1 MKKIDNRGFLLTELL
16 VTATLVSTVLI
27 FLYTQFYTIKRSYD
41 TSFKYNTVNG
51 LYALANVRSFLEE
64 NDVYILTQGLNTMS
78 YIDLKTNNLQDTNE
92 TYFNELITGLNI
104 KYLLFTR
111 QNLDDFIK
119 QINNETALNSDTNEY
134 EDLKK
139 FIKRI
144 DYDNKNADDNIY
156 RIIAEFNDG
165 TFASILVGGE

>member
-1 MKKIDNRGFLLTELL
+1 MKKLDSKGFLLTELL

-27 FLYTQFYTIKRSYD
+27 FLYIQFYTIKRSYD

-51 LYALANVRSFLEE
+51 LYALSNVRSFLEE
-64 NDVYILTQGLNTMS
+64 NDIYILTQGLNTTS
-78 YIDLKTNNLQDTNE
+78 YIDLKNDNLQTANT
-92 TYFNELITGLNI
+92 TYFNELMTGLNI
-104 KYLLFTR
+104 KYLIFTN
-111 QNLDDFIK
+111 QNIDNLIN
-119 QINNETALNSDTNEY
+119 QINNGTALNSDTNEY

-144 DYDNKNADDNIY
+144 DFDNKDTSNNY
-156 RIIAEFNDG
+156 RIIAEFNDN

>member
-1 MKKIDNRGFLLTELL
+1 MKKLDSKGFLLTELL

-51 LYALANVRSFLEE
+51 LFALSNVRSFLEE
-64 NDVYILTQGLNTMS
+64 NDIYILTQGLNTTS
-78 YIDLKTNNLQDTNE
+78 YIDLKNDNLQTANT
-92 TYFNELITGLNI
+92 TYFNELMTGLNI
-104 KYLLFTR
+104 KYLIFTN
-111 QNLDDFIK
+111 QNIDNLIN
-119 QINNETALNSDTNEY
+119 QINNGTALNSDTNEY

-144 DYDNKNADDNIY
+144 DFDNKDTSNNY
-156 RIIAEFNDG
+156 RIIAEFNDN

>member
-1 MKKIDNRGFLLTELL
+1 MKKLDSKGFLLTELL

-51 LYALANVRSFLEE
+51 LYALSNVRSFLEE
-64 NDVYILTQGLNTMS
+64 NDIYILTQGLNTTS
-78 YIDLKTNNLQDTNE
+78 YIDLKNDNLQTANT
-92 TYFNELITGLNI
+92 TYFNELMTGLNI
-104 KYLLFTR
+104 KYLIFTN
-111 QNLDDFIK
+111 QNIDNLIN
-119 QINNETALNSDTNEY
+119 QISNGTALNSDTNEY

-144 DYDNKNADDNIY
+144 DFDNKDTSNNY
-156 RIIAEFNDG
+156 RIIAEFNDN

>member
-1 MKKIDNRGFLLTELL
+1 MKKNDNKGFLLTELL

-51 LYALANVRSFLEE
+51 LYALDNVRDFLVE
-64 NDVYILTQGLNTMS
+64 NDIYILTQGLNTTS
-78 YIDLKTNNLQDTNE
+78 YIDLIENNLQPTNQ
-92 TYFNELITGLNI
+92 TYFNTLIDGLNI
-104 KYLLFTR
+104 KYLIFTK
-111 QNLDDFIK
+111 QNIEDLIN
-119 QINNETALNSDTNEY
+119 QINSETALTSENYEY

-144 DYDNKNADDNIY
+144 DFDSQDTNDNY

-165 TFASILVGGE
+165 TFASILVGGV

>member
-1 MKKIDNRGFLLTELL
+1 MKKLDSKGFLLTELL

-51 LYALANVRSFLEE
+51 LYALSNVRSFLEE
-64 NDVYILTQGLNTMS
+64 NDIYILTQGLNTTS
-78 YIDLKTNNLQDTNE
+78 YIDLKNDNLQTANA
-92 TYFNELITGLNI
+92 TYFNELMTGLNI
-104 KYLLFTR
+104 KYLIFTN
-111 QNLDDFIK
+111 QNIDNLIN
-119 QINNETALNSDTNEY
+119 QINNGTALNSDTNEY

-144 DYDNKNADDNIY
+144 DFDNKDTSNNY
-156 RIIAEFNDG
+156 RIIAEFNDN

>member
-1 MKKIDNRGFLLTELL
+1 MKKLDSKGFLLTELL

-51 LYALANVRSFLEE
+51 LYALSNVRSFLEE
-64 NDVYILTQGLNTMS
+64 NDIYILTQGLNTTS
-78 YIDLKTNNLQDTNE
+78 YIDLKNDNLQTANT
-92 TYFNELITGLNI
+92 TYFNELMTGLNI
-104 KYLLFTR
+104 KYLIFTN
-111 QNLDDFIK
+111 QNIDNLIN
-119 QINNETALNSDTNEY
+119 QINNGTALNSDTNEY

-144 DYDNKNADDNIY
+144 NFDNKDTSNNY
-156 RIIAEFNDG
+156 RIIAEFNDN

>member
-1 MKKIDNRGFLLTELL
+1 MKKLDSKGFLLTELL

-51 LYALANVRSFLEE
+51 LYALSNVRSFLEE
-64 NDVYILTQGLNTMS
+64 NDIYILTQGLNTTP
-78 YIDLKTNNLQDTNE
+78 YIDLKNNNLQTANT
-92 TYFNELITGLNI
+92 TYFNELMTGLNI
-104 KYLLFTR
+104 KYLIFTN
-111 QNLDDFIK
+111 QNIDNLIN
-119 QINNETALNSDTNEY
+119 QINNGTALNSDTNEY

-144 DYDNKNADDNIY
+144 DFDNKDTSNNY
-156 RIIAEFNDG
+156 RIIAEFNDN

>member
-1 MKKIDNRGFLLTELL
+1 MKKLDSKGFLLTELL

-51 LYALANVRSFLEE
+51 LYALSNVRSFLEE
-64 NDVYILTQGLNTMS
+64 NDIYILTQGLNTTS
-78 YIDLKTNNLQDTNE
+78 YVDLKNDNLQTANT
-92 TYFNELITGLNI
+92 TYFNELMTGLNI
-104 KYLLFTR
+104 KYLIFTN
-111 QNLDDFIK
+111 QNIDNLIN
-119 QINNETALNSDTNEY
+119 QINNGTALNSDTNEY

-144 DYDNKNADDNIY
+144 DFDNKDTSNNY
-156 RIIAEFNDG
+156 RIIAEFNDD

>member
-1 MKKIDNRGFLLTELL
+1 MKKLDSKGFLLTELL

-51 LYALANVRSFLEE
+51 LYALSNVRSFLEE
-64 NDVYILTQGLNTMS
+64 NDIYILIQGLNTTS
-78 YIDLKTNNLQDTNE
+78 YIDLKNDNLQTANT
-92 TYFNELITGLNI
+92 TYFNELMTGLNI
-104 KYLLFTR
+104 KYLIFTN
-111 QNLDDFIK
+111 QNIDNLIN
-119 QINNETALNSDTNEY
+119 QINNGTALNSDTNEY

-144 DYDNKNADDNIY
+144 DFDNKDTSNNY
-156 RIIAEFNDG
+156 RIIAEFNDN

>member
-1 MKKIDNRGFLLTELL
+1 MKKLDSKGFLLTELL

-51 LYALANVRSFLEE
+51 LYALSNVRSFLEE
-64 NDVYILTQGLNTMS
+64 NDIYILTQGLNTTS
-78 YIDLKTNNLQDTNE
+78 YIDLKNDNLQTANT
-92 TYFNELITGLNI
+92 TYFNELMTGLNI
-104 KYLLFTR
+104 KYLIFTN
-111 QNLDDFIK
+111 QNIDNLIN
-119 QINNETALNSDTNEY
+119 QINNGTALNSDTNEC

-144 DYDNKNADDNIY
+144 DFDNKDTSNNY
-156 RIIAEFNDG
+156 RIIAEFNDN

>member
-1 MKKIDNRGFLLTELL
+1 MKKLDSKGFLLTELL

-51 LYALANVRSFLEE
+51 LYALSNVRSFLEE
-64 NDVYILTQGLNTMS
+64 NDIYILTQGLNTTS
-78 YIDLKTNNLQDTNE
+78 YIDLKNNNLQTANT
-92 TYFNELITGLNI
+92 TYFNELMTGLNI
-104 KYLLFTR
+104 KYLIFTN
-111 QNLDDFIK
+111 QNIDNLIN
-119 QINNETALNSDTNEY
+119 QINNGTALNSDTNEY

-144 DYDNKNADDNIY
+144 DFDNKDTNNNY
-156 RIIAEFNDG
+156 RIIAEFNDN

>member
-1 MKKIDNRGFLLTELL
+1 MKKLDSKGFLLTELL

-51 LYALANVRSFLEE
+51 LYALSNVRSFLEE
-64 NDVYILTQGLNTMS
+64 NDIYILTQGLNTTS
-78 YIDLKTNNLQDTNE
+78 YIDLKNDNLQTANT
-92 TYFNELITGLNI
+92 TYFNELMTGLNI
-104 KYLLFTR
+104 KYLIFTN
-111 QNLDDFIK
+111 QNIDNLIN
-119 QINNETALNSDTNEY
+119 QINNGTALNSDTNEY

-139 FIKRI
+139 FIKRL
-144 DYDNKNADDNIY
+144 DFDNKDTSNNY
-156 RIIAEFNDG
+156 RIIAEFNDN

>member
-1 MKKIDNRGFLLTELL
+1 MKKLDSKGFLLTELL

-51 LYALANVRSFLEE
+51 LYALSNVRAFLEE
-64 NDVYILTQGLNTMS
+64 NDIYILTQGLNTTS
-78 YIDLKTNNLQDTNE
+78 YIDLKNDNLQTANT
-92 TYFNELITGLNI
+92 TYFNELMTGLNI
-104 KYLLFTR
+104 KYLIFTN
-111 QNLDDFIK
+111 QNIDNLIS
-119 QINNETALNSDTNEY
+119 QINNGTALNSDTNEY

-144 DYDNKNADDNIY
+144 DFDNKDTSNNY
-156 RIIAEFNDG
+156 RIIAEFNDN

>member
-1 MKKIDNRGFLLTELL
+1 MKKLDSKGFLLTELL

-51 LYALANVRSFLEE
+51 LYALSNMRSFLEE
-64 NDVYILTQGLNTMS
+64 NDIYILTQGLNTAS
-78 YIDLKTNNLQDTNE
+78 YIDLKTGNLQTANT
-92 TYFNELITGLNI
+92 TYFNELMTGLNI
-104 KYLLFTR
+104 KYLIFTN
-111 QNLDDFIK
+111 QNIDNLIN
-119 QINNETALNSDTNEY
+119 QINNGTALNSDTNEY

-144 DYDNKNADDNIY
+144 DFDNKDTSNNY
-156 RIIAEFNDG
+156 RIIAEFNDN
-165 TFASILVGGE
+165 TFASVLVGGE

>member
-1 MKKIDNRGFLLTELL
+1 MKKIDNKGFLLTELL

-51 LYALANVRSFLEE
+51 LYALDNIRDFLEE
-64 NDVYILTQGLNTMS
+64 NDIYILTQGLNTTS
-78 YIDLKTNNLQDTNE
+78 YIDLVENNLQTTNE
-92 TYFNELITGLNI
+92 TYFNTLIQGLNI
-104 KYLLFTR
+104 KYLLFTN
-111 QNLDDFIK
+111 QNIEGLIR
-119 QINNETALNSDTNEY
+119 QINNGTALTSDTNGY

-144 DYDNKNADDNIY
+144 DYDSSDTSNNY
-156 RIIAEFNDG
+156 RIIAEFNDN

>member
-1 MKKIDNRGFLLTELL
+1 MKKLDSKGFLLTELL

-27 FLYTQFYTIKRSYD
+27 FLYTQFYTIKMSYD

-51 LYALANVRSFLEE
+51 LYALSNVRSFLEE
-64 NDVYILTQGLNTMS
+64 NDIYILTQGLNTTS
-78 YIDLKTNNLQDTNE
+78 YIDLKNDNLQTANT
-92 TYFNELITGLNI
+92 TYFNELMTGLNI
-104 KYLLFTR
+104 KYLIFTN
-111 QNLDDFIK
+111 QNIDNLIN
-119 QINNETALNSDTNEY
+119 QINNGTALNSDTNEY

-144 DYDNKNADDNIY
+144 DFDNKDTSNNY
-156 RIIAEFNDG
+156 RIIAEFNDN

>member
-1 MKKIDNRGFLLTELL
+1 MKKLDSKGFLLTELL

-51 LYALANVRSFLEE
+51 LYALSNVRSFLEE
-64 NDVYILTQGLNTMS
+64 NDIYILTQGLNTTS
-78 YIDLKTNNLQDTNE
+78 YIDLKNGNLQTAN
-92 TYFNELITGLNI
+92 TAYFNELMTGLNI
-104 KYLLFTR
+104 KYLIFTN
-111 QNLDDFIK
+111 QNIDNLIN
-119 QINNETALNSDTNEY
+119 QINNGTALNSDTNEY

-144 DYDNKNADDNIY
+144 DFDNKDTSNNY
-156 RIIAEFNDG
+156 RIIAEFNDN
-165 TFASILVGGE
+165 TFASILVGGK

>member
-1 MKKIDNRGFLLTELL
+1 MKKLDSKGFLLTELL

-51 LYALANVRSFLEE
+51 LYALSNVRSFLEE
-64 NDVYILTQGLNTMS
+64 NDIYILTQGLNTTS
-78 YIDLKTNNLQDTNE
+78 YVDLKNDNLQTANT
-92 TYFNELITGLNI
+92 TYFNELMTGLNI
-104 KYLLFTR
+104 KYLIFTN
-111 QNLDDFIK
+111 QNIDNLIN
-119 QINNETALNSDTNEY
+119 QINNGTALNSDTNEY

-144 DYDNKNADDNIY
+144 DFDNKDTNNNY
-156 RIIAEFNDG
+156 RIIAEFNDN

>member
-1 MKKIDNRGFLLTELL
+1 MKKLDSKGFLLTELL

-51 LYALANVRSFLEE
+51 LYALSNMRSFLEE
-64 NDVYILTQGLNTMS
+64 NDIYILTQGLNTAS
-78 YIDLKTNNLQDTNE
+78 YIDLKTGNLQTANT
-92 TYFNELITGLNI
+92 TYFNELMTGLNI
-104 KYLLFTR
+104 KYLIFTN
-111 QNLDDFIK
+111 QNIDNLIN
-119 QINNETALNSDTNEY
+119 QINNGTALNSDTNEY

-144 DYDNKNADDNIY
+144 DFDNKDTSNNY
-156 RIIAEFNDG
+156 RIIAEFNDN

>member
-1 MKKIDNRGFLLTELL
+1 MKKLDSKGFLLTELL

-51 LYALANVRSFLEE
+51 LYALSNVRSFLEE
-64 NDVYILTQGLNTMS
+64 NDIYILTQGLNTTS
-78 YIDLKTNNLQDTNE
+78 YIDLKNDNLQTADT
-92 TYFNELITGLNI
+92 TYFNELMTGLNI
-104 KYLLFTR
+104 KSLIFTN
-111 QNLDDFIK
+111 QNIDNLIN
-119 QINNETALNSDTNEY
+119 QINNGTALNSDTNEY

-144 DYDNKNADDNIY
+144 DFDNKDTSNNY
-156 RIIAEFNDG
+156 RIIAEFNDN

>member
-1 MKKIDNRGFLLTELL
+1 MKKLDSKGFLLTELL

-51 LYALANVRSFLEE
+51 LYALSNVRSFLEE
-64 NDVYILTQGLNTMS
+64 NDIYILTQGLNTTS
-78 YIDLKTNNLQDTNE
+78 YIDLKNDNLQTANT
-92 TYFNELITGLNI
+92 TYFNELMTGLNI
-104 KYLLFTR
+104 KYLIFTN
-111 QNLDDFIK
+111 QNIDNLIN
-119 QINNETALNSDTNEY
+119 QINNGTALNSDTNEY

-144 DYDNKNADDNIY
+144 DFDNKDTSNNY
-156 RIIAEFNDG
+156 RIIAEFNDN
-165 TFASILVGGE
+165 TFASILVGGK

>member
-1 MKKIDNRGFLLTELL
+1 MKKLDSKGFLLTELL

-51 LYALANVRSFLEE
+51 LYALSNVRSFIEE
-64 NDVYILTQGLNTMS
+64 NDIYILTQGLNTTS
-78 YIDLKTNNLQDTNE
+78 YIDLKNDNLQTANT

-104 KYLLFTR
+104 KYLIFTN
-111 QNLDDFIK
+111 QNIDNLIN
-119 QINNETALNSDTNEY
+119 QINNGTALNSDTNEY

-144 DYDNKNADDNIY
+144 DFDNKDTNNNY
-156 RIIAEFNDG
+156 RLMIIHLLLA
-165 TFASILVGGE
+165 

>member
-1 MKKIDNRGFLLTELL
+1 MKKLDSKGFLLTELL

-51 LYALANVRSFLEE
+51 LYALSNVRSFLEE
-64 NDVYILTQGLNTMS
+64 NDIYILTQGLNTTS
-78 YIDLKTNNLQDTNE
+78 YIDLKNDNLQTANT
-92 TYFNELITGLNI
+92 TYFNELMTGLNI
-104 KYLLFTR
+104 KYLIFTN
-111 QNLDDFIK
+111 QNIDNLIN
-119 QINNETALNSDTNEY
+119 QINNGTALNSDTNEY

-144 DYDNKNADDNIY
+144 DFDNKDTNNNY
-156 RIIAEFNDG
+156 RIIAEFNDN

>member
-1 MKKIDNRGFLLTELL
+1 MKKLGSKGFLLTELL

-51 LYALANVRSFLEE
+51 LYALSNVRSFLEE
-64 NDVYILTQGLNTMS
+64 NDIYILTQGLNTTS
-78 YIDLKTNNLQDTNE
+78 YIDLKNDNLQTANT

-104 KYLLFTR
+104 KYLIFTN
-111 QNLDDFIK
+111 QNIDNLIN
-119 QINNETALNSDTNEY
+119 QINNGTALNSDTNEY

-144 DYDNKNADDNIY
+144 DFDNKDTGNNY
-156 RIIAEFNDG
+156 RIIAEFNDN

>member
-1 MKKIDNRGFLLTELL
+1 MKKLDSKGFLLTELL

-51 LYALANVRSFLEE
+51 LYALSNVRSFLEE
-64 NDVYILTQGLNTMS
+64 NDIYILTQGLNTAS
-78 YIDLKTNNLQDTNE
+78 YIDLKTGNLQTANT
-92 TYFNELITGLNI
+92 TYFNELMTGLNI
-104 KYLLFTR
+104 KYLIFTN
-111 QNLDDFIK
+111 QNIDNLIN
-119 QINNETALNSDTNEY
+119 QINNGTALNSDTNEY

-144 DYDNKNADDNIY
+144 DFDNKDTSNNY
-156 RIIAEFNDG
+156 RIIAEFNDN
-165 TFASILVGGE
+165 TFASVLVGGE

>member
-1 MKKIDNRGFLLTELL
+1 MKKLDSKGFLLTELL

-51 LYALANVRSFLEE
+51 LYALSNVRSFLEE
-64 NDVYILTQGLNTMS
+64 NDIYILTQGLNTTS
-78 YIDLKTNNLQDTNE
+78 YIDLKNDNLQTANT
-92 TYFNELITGLNI
+92 TYFNELMTGLNI
-104 KYLLFTR
+104 KYLIFTN
-111 QNLDDFIK
+111 QNIDNLIN
-119 QINNETALNSDTNEY
+119 QINNGTALNSDTNEY

-144 DYDNKNADDNIY
+144 DFDNKDTSNNY
-156 RIIAEFNDG
+156 RIIAEFNDN

>member
-1 MKKIDNRGFLLTELL
+1 MKKLDSKGFLLTELL

-51 LYALANVRSFLEE
+51 LYALSNVRSFLEE
-64 NDVYILTQGLNTMS
+64 NDIYILTQGLNTTS
-78 YIDLKTNNLQDTNE
+78 YIDLKNDNLQTANT

-104 KYLLFTR
+104 KYLIFTN
-111 QNLDDFIK
+111 QNIDNLIN
-119 QINNETALNSDTNEY
+119 QINNGTALNSDTNEY

-144 DYDNKNADDNIY
+144 DFDNKDTNNNY
-156 RIIAEFNDG
+156 RIIAEFNDN

>member
-1 MKKIDNRGFLLTELL
+1 MKKLDSKGFLLTELL

-51 LYALANVRSFLEE
+51 LYALSNVRSFLEE
-64 NDVYILTQGLNTMS
+64 NDIYILTQGLNTTS
-78 YIDLKTNNLQDTNE
+78 YVDLKNDNLYTANT
-92 TYFNELITGLNI
+92 TYFNELMTGLNI
-104 KYLLFTR
+104 KYLIFTN
-111 QNLDDFIK
+111 QNIDNLIN
-119 QINNETALNSDTNEY
+119 QINNGTALNSDTNEY

-144 DYDNKNADDNIY
+144 DFDNKDTNNNY
-156 RIIAEFNDG
+156 RIIAEFNDN

>member
-1 MKKIDNRGFLLTELL
+1 MKKLDSKGFLLTELL

-51 LYALANVRSFLEE
+51 LYALSNVRSFLEE
-64 NDVYILTQGLNTMS
+64 NDIYILTQGLNTTS
-78 YIDLKTNNLQDTNE
+78 YIDLKNDNLQTANT
-92 TYFNELITGLNI
+92 TYFNELMTGLNI
-104 KYLLFTR
+104 KYLIFTN
-111 QNLDDFIK
+111 QNIDNLIN
-119 QINNETALNSDTNEY
+119 QINNGTALNSDTNEY

-144 DYDNKNADDNIY
+144 DFDNKDTGNNY
-156 RIIAEFNDG
+156 RIIAEFNDN

>member
-1 MKKIDNRGFLLTELL
+1 MKKLDSKGFLLTELL

-51 LYALANVRSFLEE
+51 LYALSNVRSFLEE
-64 NDVYILTQGLNTMS
+64 NDIYILTQGLNTTS
-78 YIDLKTNNLQDTNE
+78 YIDLKNNNLQTANT
-92 TYFNELITGLNI
+92 TYFNELMTGLNI
-104 KYLLFTR
+104 KYLIFTN
-111 QNLDDFIK
+111 QNIDNLIN
-119 QINNETALNSDTNEY
+119 QINNGTALNSDTNEY

-144 DYDNKNADDNIY
+144 DFDNKDTSNNY
-156 RIIAEFNDG
+156 RIIAEFNDN

>member
-1 MKKIDNRGFLLTELL
+1 MKKLDSKGFLLTELL

-51 LYALANVRSFLEE
+51 LYALSNVRSFLEE
-64 NDVYILTQGLNTMS
+64 NDIYILTQGLNTTS
-78 YIDLKTNNLQDTNE
+78 YIDLKNDNLQTANT
-92 TYFNELITGLNI
+92 TYFNELMTGLNI
-104 KYLLFTR
+104 KSLIFTN
-111 QNLDDFIK
+111 QNIDNLIN
-119 QINNETALNSDTNEY
+119 QINNGTALNSDTNEY

-144 DYDNKNADDNIY
+144 DFDNKDTSNNY
-156 RIIAEFNDG
+156 RIIAEFNDN

>member
-1 MKKIDNRGFLLTELL
+1 MKKIDNKGFLLTELL

-51 LYALANVRSFLEE
+51 LYALDNIRDFLEE
-64 NDVYILTQGLNTMS
+64 NDIYILTQGLNTTS
-78 YIDLKTNNLQDTNE
+78 YIDLVENNLQTTNE
-92 TYFNELITGLNI
+92 TYFNTLIQGLNI
-104 KYLLFTR
+104 KYLLFTN
-111 QNLDDFIK
+111 QNIEGLIR
-119 QINNETALNSDTNEY
+119 QINNGTALTSDTNEY

-144 DYDNKNADDNIY
+144 DYDSSDTSNNY
-156 RIIAEFNDG
+156 RIIAEFNDN

>member
-1 MKKIDNRGFLLTELL
+1 MKKFDSKGFLLTELL

-51 LYALANVRSFLEE
+51 LYALSNMRSFLEE
-64 NDVYILTQGLNTMS
+64 NDIYILTQGLNTTS
-78 YIDLKTNNLQDTNE
+78 YIDLKNGNLQTANV
-92 TYFNELITGLNI
+92 TYFNELMTGLNI
-104 KYLLFTR
+104 KYLIFTN
-111 QNLDDFIK
+111 QNIDNLIN
-119 QINNETALNSDTNEY
+119 QINNGTALNSDTNEY

-144 DYDNKNADDNIY
+144 DFDNKDTSNNY
-156 RIIAEFNDG
+156 RIIAEFNDN

>member
-1 MKKIDNRGFLLTELL
+1 MKKLDSKGFLLTELL

-51 LYALANVRSFLEE
+51 LYALSNVRSFLEE
-64 NDVYILTQGLNTMS
+64 NDIYILTQGLNTTS
-78 YIDLKTNNLQDTNE
+78 YIDLKNDNLQTANT
-92 TYFNELITGLNI
+92 TYFNELMAGLNI
-104 KYLLFTR
+104 KYLIFTN
-111 QNLDDFIK
+111 QNIDNLIN
-119 QINNETALNSDTNEY
+119 QINNGTALNSDTNEY

-144 DYDNKNADDNIY
+144 DFDNKDTSNNY
-156 RIIAEFNDG
+156 RIIAEFNDN

>member
-1 MKKIDNRGFLLTELL
+1 MKKNDNKGFLLTELL

-51 LYALANVRSFLEE
+51 LYALDNVRDFLVE
-64 NDVYILTQGLNTMS
+64 NDIYILTQGLNTTS
-78 YIDLKTNNLQDTNE
+78 YIDLIENNLQPTNQ
-92 TYFNELITGLNI
+92 TYFNTLIDGLNI
-104 KYLLFTR
+104 KYLIFTK
-111 QNLDDFIK
+111 QNIEDLIN
-119 QINNETALNSDTNEY
+119 QINSETALTSENYEY

-144 DYDNKNADDNIY
+144 DFDNQDTNDNY

-165 TFASILVGGE
+165 TFASILVGGV

>member
-1 MKKIDNRGFLLTELL
+1 MKKLDSKGFLLTELL

-51 LYALANVRSFLEE
+51 LYALSNVRSFLEE
-64 NDVYILTQGLNTMS
+64 NDIYILTQGLNTTS
-78 YIDLKTNNLQDTNE
+78 YIDLKNDNLQTANT
-92 TYFNELITGLNI
+92 TYFNGLITGLNI
-104 KYLLFTR
+104 KYLIFTN
-111 QNLDDFIK
+111 QNIDNLIN
-119 QINNETALNSDTNEY
+119 QINNGTALNSDTNEY

-144 DYDNKNADDNIY
+144 DFDNKDTNNNY
-156 RIIAEFNDG
+156 RIIAEFNDN